1 MIRSASLFLGCLL
14 LCLLTTL
21 RAAESANTSASAPAA
36 PSTSNSGYKLFPR
49 DLIAMSILGEP
60 DMSIE
65 RRIDGDG
72 RVSLPLIGSVL
83 IRGLST
89 TEAEEKIRQ
98 AYIEKQIYIRPQVSL
113 SVKEYYP
120 REVFVLGQVRTPGK
134 ITLPIEAGS
143 ISIVEAISK
152 AGGFTRIS
160 KGEAV
165 QVTRRLSTGVE
176 QSTTV
181 DVAGMID
188 GKGTKTGFNIQ
199 PDDVIFVPERLF

>member
-1 MIRSASLFLGCLL
+1 MTRLASLFLGALL
-14 LCLLTTL
+14 LCLLPL
-21 RAAESANTSASAPAA
+21 LKAAESGETANT
-36 PSTSNSGYKLFPR
+36 SGYKLFPR
-49 DLIAMSILGEP
+49 DLIAMAILGEP

-72 RVSLPLIGSVL
+72 RVSLPLIGSVSL
-83 IRGLST
+83 RGLIT
-89 TEAEEKIRQ
+89 TEAEDRIRQ
-98 AYIEKQIYIRPQVSL
+98 AYVDKQIYIRPQVSL

-134 ITLPIEAGS
+134 ITLPIEASS

-160 KGEAV
+160 KGESV
-165 QVTRRLSTGVE
+165 QVTRRLSTGAE

-188 GKGTKTGFNIQ
+188 GKGTKTSFMVQ

>member
-1 MIRSASLFLGCLL
+1 MTRLVSLFLGALL
-14 LCLLTTL
+14 LCLLPIL
-21 RAAESANTSASAPAA
+21 KAAESNDSANT
-36 PSTSNSGYKLFPR
+36 SGYKLFPR

-60 DMSIE
+60 DMTIE

-72 RVSLPLIGSVL
+72 RVSLPLIGSVSL
-83 IRGLST
+83 RGLST
-89 TEAEEKIRQ
+89 TEAENKIRQ
-98 AYIEKQIYIRPQVSL
+98 VYIERQIYIRPQVSL

-134 ITLPIEAGS
+134 ITLPIEASS

-160 KGEAV
+160 KGESV
-165 QVTRRLSTGVE
+165 QVTRKLSNGAE

-188 GKGTKTGFNIQ
+188 GKGTKTGFIIQ

>member
-1 MIRSASLFLGCLL
+1 MTRLASLFLGALL
-14 LCLLTTL
+14 LCILPLLK
-21 RAAESANTSASAPAA
+21 AAESSDSAS
-36 PSTSNSGYKLFPR
+36 TSGYKLFPR

-60 DMSIE
+60 DMTIE

-72 RVSLPLIGSVL
+72 RVSLPLIGSVSL
-83 IRGLST
+83 RGLST
-89 TEAEEKIRQ
+89 TEAENKIRQ
-98 AYIEKQIYIRPQVSL
+98 VYIERQIYIRPQVSL

-134 ITLPIEAGS
+134 ITLPIEASS

-160 KGEAV
+160 KGDSV
-165 QVTRRLSTGVE
+165 QVTRKLSSGAE

-188 GKGTKTGFNIQ
+188 GKGTKTGFIVQ